1 MALAYLLDPTKQYQN
16 RAGVNNVDG
25 WLEVFLAGT
34 DDHADVYVN
43 FDRSR
48 AEERIGIDNNGR
60 AVMIVEAG
68 VAYRV
73 EMHEPNGEL
82 VFTQE
87 PIFPIQADESQTYD
101 VVSSD
106 NSIVVEKTVV
116 GNDTTF
122 DLSVAEDDVNRLDWI
137 RCEGSRLLACSDIY
151 LPVYADGPMEVGS
164 VGVRLGAGKYY
175 HVTAHVRATKAAVS
189 PWYDRVFVELSQK
202 FPTGPDTVITN
213 QSFVVDGSMEL
224 VQDFEVS
231 CDTMVESDC
240 ELKIEIVGDLNN
252 VTYAVTDLEIHRVY
266 SGVAQGGGGSGPVE
280 QVQSDWAQTDTEDP
294 SYIRHKP
301 VLATVA
307 TTGDY
312 NDLYNKPSIPA
323 DKVYIFW
330 DMGFN
335 RSEIRSA
342 IEEHKVIMDWDRTSN
357 EHRFFTRYE
366 EKVIDGNLCELYHFA
381 HVETDYVTP
390 FATTWRLGDMCY
402 IYDTVRQIQYAEH
415 DTKLFD
421 HEVPSPTSA
430 DAGKVLTAAWNPDQA
445 AGSWSW
451 QTQSAPTID
460 QTYNA
465 SSTNA
470 QSGTAVAEAV
480 SGKADKVSGAT
491 NGNFAGLD
499 SNGNLTDS
507 GSKASDFAT
516 SSQGSKADS
525 AIQSVKVNGSA
536 LTPDANKAVDITV
549 PAAQVNSDWNASSG
563 VAEILNK
570 PTLATVATSGSYNDL
585 SNKPSIPAAQVQSD
599 WNQSDSGAVD
609 YIKNKPS
616 LATVATSGSYND
628 LTNKP
633 TIPAA
638 QVQSDWSQSN
648 SGAVDY
654 IKNKPTMTGLVAGS
668 NITLSESGGTLTI
681 SSTGG
686 SVTVDQTYNSSS
698 TNAQSGTAVAGA
710 IATVRQVPTTQ
721 SSDNGKVL
729 GVTDANG
736 TLGWVA
742 QSGGTSYSAGNMIS
756 LTNNEVAVSTT
767 AGITDIQQVAALPA
781 NPVSTVLYLIP
792 AT

>member
-82 VFTQE
+82 VYTQE
-87 PIFPIQADESQTYD
+87 PIFPVQAEGSKTYD
-101 VVSSD
+101 VVSSN
-106 NSIVVEKTVV
+106 NSIVVDKTVV

-175 HVTAHVRATKAAVS
+175 HVTAHIRATKSAVS

-252 VTYAVTDLEIHRVY
+252 VTYAVTNLEIHRVY
-266 SGVAQGGGGSGPVE
+266 SGVAQGGGQFEQKQADWTETDSDEPSYIKHKPAQKPVVAGSGINISETENSFEISATAQE
-280 QVQSDWAQTDTEDP
+280 QVQADWTEYNTNSP
-294 SYIRHKP
+294 AYIK
-301 VLATVA
+301 
-307 TTGDY
+307 
-312 NDLYNKPSIPA
+312 NKPSIPA

-330 DMGFN
+330 DFEFN
-335 RSEIRSA
+335 RTAIRAA
-342 IEEHKVIMDWDRTSN
+342 IDAHKVIMDWDRASN
-357 EHRFFTRYE
+357 EHRFFTKYE

-381 HVETDYVTP
+381 HIETDYETP

-415 DTKLFD
+415 DTKLFN
-421 HEVPSPTSA
+421 HEVPDPTSA
-430 DAGKVLTAAWNPDQA
+430 DAGKVLTASWNPDQA

-451 QTQSAPTID
+451 QTAATTTVD

-465 SSTNA
+465 SS
-470 QSGTAVAEAV
+470 S
-480 SGKADKVSGAT
+480 
-491 NGNFAGLD
+491 
-499 SNGNLTDS
+499 
-507 GSKASDFAT
+507 
-516 SSQGSKADS
+516 
-525 AIQSVKVNGSA
+525 
-536 LTPDANKAVDITV
+536 
-549 PAAQVNSDWNASSG
+549 
-563 VAEILNK
+563 
-570 PTLATVATSGSYNDL
+570 
-585 SNKPSIPAAQVQSD
+585 
-599 WNQSDSGAVD
+599 
-609 YIKNKPS
+609 
-616 LATVATSGSYND
+616 
-628 LTNKP
+628 
-633 TIPAA
+633 
-638 QVQSDWSQSN
+638 
-648 SGAVDY
+648 
-654 IKNKPTMTGLVAGS
+654 
-668 NITLSESGGTLTI
+668 
-681 SSTGG
+681 
-686 SVTVDQTYNSSS
+686 
-698 TNAQSGTAVAGA
+698 NAQSGTAVAGA
-710 IATVRQVPTTQ
+710 LATVNQVPASTSADEDKVLTVN
-721 SSDNGKVL
+721 SSGNPVWASAPTGSCNLVVLDYNNISAVYSTVADMLSDINNGKEIIIRR
-729 GVTDANG
+729 VTTGFTQFFKLATVSSNVPYFIRLDN
-736 TLGWVA
+736 
-742 QSGGTSYSAGNMIS
+742 
-756 LTNNEVAVSTT
+756 STT
-767 AGITDIQQVAALPA
+767 SGVRNLSYGYGRVESDMSFTWNNYESTGLYLREWISSNGAQLGTTVPQGSHELHECIMVRDSSYTPRLYKCISAYTESESNVNPANDTTHWATTYLVDELNNLSARLSVVEAAL
-781 NPVSTVLYLIP
+781 NI
-792 AT
+792 

>member
-34 DDHADVYVN
+34 DDRADVYVN

-82 VFTQE
+82 VYTQE
-87 PIFPIQADESQTYD
+87 PIFPVQADESKTYD
-101 VVSSD
+101 VVSS
-106 NSIVVEKTVV
+106 NHSIVVDKTVV

-175 HVTAHVRATKAAVS
+175 HVTAHIRATKSAVS
-189 PWYDRVFVELSQK
+189 PWYDRVFVVLSQK

-280 QVQSDWAQTDTEDP
+280 QVQSDWEETDTEDP

-301 VLATVA
+301 GVKPVVAGDGIIITETTTEFTISATAAQEQVQSDWTENDTEDPSYIKHKPTLATVA

-312 NDLYNKPSIPA
+312 DDLTNKPTIPAAQVNSNWTATSGVAAILNKPTLATVATSGDYNDLSNLPTIPS

-330 DMGFN
+330 DMEFN
-335 RSEIRSA
+335 RAAIRGA
-342 IEEHKVIMDWDRTSN
+342 IDAHKVIMCWDRVTH
-357 EHRFFTRYE
+357 EHRFFTEYE

-381 HVETDYVTP
+381 YVQTDYNTP
-390 FATTWRLGDMCY
+390 FATSWSLGDHCF
-402 IYDTVRQIQYAEH
+402 IFDTVRLIQYMEH
-415 DTKLFD
+415 DVKLFD
-421 HEVPSPTSA
+421 HEVPSPTSS
-430 DAGKVLTAAWNPDQA
+430 DAGKVLTASWNSDQA

-451 QTQSAPTID
+451 QTASTPTVD
-460 QTYNA
+460 QTYNS
-465 SSTNA
+465 SSTDA
-470 QSGTAVAEAV
+470 QSGVAVAGALATINQVPSSTSADE
-480 SGKADKVSGAT
+480 DKVLTVNSSGNPVWAT
-491 NGNFAGLD
+491 PQGGGGGGPYTAGD
-499 SNGNLTDS
+499 GIDID
-507 GSKASDFAT
+507 AQDV
-516 SSQGSKADS
+516 
-525 AIQSVKVNGSA
+525 ISVKVDGTSVVVNAAGE
-536 LTPDANKAVDITV
+536 LVAV
-549 PAAQVNSDWNASSG
+549 G
-563 VAEILNK
+563 H
-570 PTLATVATSGSYNDL
+570 SGS
-585 SNKPSIPAAQVQSD
+585 QVQAD
-599 WNQSDSGAVD
+599 WTEASLSSPA
-609 YIKNKPS
+609 YIKHKPS
-616 LATVATSGSYND
+616 LATVATSGDYND

-633 TIPAA
+633 TIP
-638 QVQSDWSQSN
+638 S
-648 SGAVDY
+648 
-654 IKNKPTMTGLVAGS
+654 
-668 NITLSESGGTLTI
+668 
-681 SSTGG
+681 

-710 IATVRQVPTTQ
+710 LATVNQVPSVT
-721 SSDNGKVL
+721 SSDGDKILTATWNSGTSTGSFSWQAKPTVDQ
-729 GVTDANG
+729 TYDALSTN
-736 TLGWVA
+736 A
-742 QSGGTSYSAGNMIS
+742 QSG
-756 LTNNEVAVSTT
+756 VAVASAISDALGTVET
-767 AGITDIQQVAALPA
+767 ALS
-781 NPVSTVLYLIP
+781 NL
-792 AT
+792 